1 VSSLPETLA
10 PTARRIQEEDERNA
24 RGGRSAGVAMAMRTQ
39 CTLSDLAVI
48 SPLMQGPLEK
58 RELARRA
65 LDLAEGPCFDERVAL
80 ATVDKLV
87 GFGLLRKVRAR
98 YEVTQDGRD
107 ALAMAL
113 QDLRESLDRMSRL
126 ISPRMLA
133 APPRPLGGHAAA

>member
-1 VSSLPETLA
+1 
-10 PTARRIQEEDERNA
+10 
-24 RGGRSAGVAMAMRTQ
+24 MAMRTQ